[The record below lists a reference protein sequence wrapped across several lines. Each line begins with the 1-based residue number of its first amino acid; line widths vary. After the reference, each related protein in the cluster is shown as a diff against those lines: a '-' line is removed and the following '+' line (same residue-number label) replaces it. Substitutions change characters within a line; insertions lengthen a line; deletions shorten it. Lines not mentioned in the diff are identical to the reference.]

1 MALSWDIT
9 KCKEHEGLW
18 SDEHKAMTEQM
29 IWLMMAVGIG
39 EIKVT
44 NWADVYARIKV
55 LEKLDGAYINKSVK
69 SSITNEQTLVPVYY
83 SPLDIARR
91 IGITTNV
98 SDEKYSVWFKR
109 ITKVKNNVDSDL
121 LQGTYYM
128 ALVAAKEYA
137 NISDY

>member
-9 KCKEHEGLW
+9 KCKEHEELW
-18 SDEHKAMTEQM
+18 SDDNNAMTEQM
-29 IWLMMAVGIG
+29 IWLLMAVGIG
-39 EIKVT
+39 QIKVT

-69 SSITNEQTLVPVYY
+69 SDISNEQTLVPVYY
-83 SPLDIARR
+83 SPLDVARR

-98 SDEKYSVWFKR
+98 TDEKYSVWFKR
-109 ITKVKNNVDSDL
+109 ITKVKNNVDNDL

>member
-9 KCKEHEGLW
+9 KCKEHESLW

-29 IWLMMAVGIG
+29 IWLLMAVGIG
-39 EIKVT
+39 QIKVT

-128 ALVAAKEYA
+128 ALVAAKEY
-137 NISDY
+137 STLPE

>member
-9 KCKEHEGLW
+9 KCDEHEGLW
-18 SDEHKAMTEQM
+18 SVENKAMTEQM
-29 IWLMMAVGIG
+29 IWLMMAIGIS

-69 SSITNEQTLVPVYY
+69 SSITNEQTLMPVYY
-83 SPLDIARR
+83 SPVDIARR

-109 ITKVKNNVDSDL
+109 ITKVKNYVDNDL

-128 ALVAAKEYA
+128 ALVAAKEYST
-137 NISDY
+137 IPE

>member
-9 KCKEHEGLW
+9 NCKEHEELW
-18 SDEHKAMTEQM
+18 SDENKAMTEQM
-29 IWLMMAVGIG
+29 IWLMMAIGIG
-39 EIKVT
+39 QIKVS

-91 IGITTNV
+91 IGLSTNV
-98 SDEKYSVWFKR
+98 TDEKYNAWFKR
-109 ITKVKNNVDSDL
+109 ITQVKNHVSNEL

-128 ALVAAKEYA
+128 ALVAAKEYST
-137 NISDY
+137 IR